1 MEQLAINAGDTTF
14 VLMSAALVMF
24 MIPGVAFFYAGMVGQ
39 KNVLN
44 TLTQVLVVLAVV
56 SIEWALFG
64 YSLAFGTDRGGLI
77 GDLSMLGLN
86 GVGFDINDKYAPTIP
101 HMAFLVFQ
109 MMFAVITP
117 ALISGSIVERMR
129 FPAFVVFTL
138 LWSTLVYN
146 PLAHWVWGVGGWLR
160 EMGALDFAGGTV
172 VHISSGVAGLVAC
185 IMLGKRK
192 KQARPHHLP
201 MAVLGAAMLW
211 FGWFGFNS
219 GSALAANSLA
229 ASAFL
234 VTHLSAAAGAGA
246 WLAAEYIHTGKPSL
260 LGLISGAIAGLVAIT
275 PAAGFVTSMSSI
287 AIGLISGFICYASV
301 AILKVRLGYDD
312 SLDAFGIHGIGG
324 IWGAVATG
332 LFATTSVN
340 SAGADG
346 LFYGNS
352 ALMLPQLVGVIAAAA
367 FSGIATFAIIKVMS
381 AFMAIRVESTDES
394 GGLDISEHG
403 QEAYDLTIGTA
414 LPVINERP
422 LAWENSL
429 ENSLNDRYHLNSNL
443 Q

>member
-1 MEQLAINAGDTTF
+1 MEQLANLNAGDTTF

-24 MIPGVAFFYAGMVGQ
+24 MIPGVAFFYGGMVGQ

-44 TLTQVLVVLAVV
+44 TLTQVLVVLAVI
-56 SIEWALFG
+56 SIEWALVG
-64 YSLAFGTDRGGLI
+64 YSLAFGPDHSGLI
-77 GDLSMLGLN
+77 GDLSMIGLN
-86 GVGFDINDKYAPTIP
+86 GVGLDINDSYAPTIP
-101 HMAFLVFQ
+101 HIAFVVFQ

-117 ALISGSIVERMR
+117 ALISGSVVERMR
-129 FPAFVVFTL
+129 FPAFVLFTL

-160 EMGALDFAGGTV
+160 ELGALDFAGGTV

-234 VTHLSAAAGAGA
+234 VTHLAAAAGAA
-246 WLAAEYIHTGKPSL
+246 SWIIVEYFHAGKPSL
-260 LGLISGAIAGLVAIT
+260 LGLISGAVAGLVAIT
-275 PAAGFVTSMSSI
+275 PAAGFVTAASSLL
-287 AIGLISGFICYASV
+287 IGLISGFICYFSV
-301 AILKVRLGYDD
+301 AVIKVKFGYDD
-312 SLDAFGIHGIGG
+312 SLDAFGIHGVGG
-324 IWGAVATG
+324 IWGAIATG
-332 LFATTSVN
+332 LFATTSIN

-346 LFYGNS
+346 LFYGNA
-352 ALMLPQLVGVIAAAA
+352 ALLQPQIIGVLAAAA
-367 FSGIATFAIIKVMS
+367 FSGVATFIIIKVMS
-381 AFMAIRVESTDES
+381 TFMAIRSESAEES
-394 GGLDISEHG
+394 SGLDISEHG
-403 QEAYDLTIGTA
+403 QEAYDLPLGTA
-414 LPVINERP
+414 IPIVSERP
-422 LAWENSL
+422 LPWEQSL
-429 ENSLNDRYHLNSNL
+429 QENYQLNS
-443 Q
+443 QSR